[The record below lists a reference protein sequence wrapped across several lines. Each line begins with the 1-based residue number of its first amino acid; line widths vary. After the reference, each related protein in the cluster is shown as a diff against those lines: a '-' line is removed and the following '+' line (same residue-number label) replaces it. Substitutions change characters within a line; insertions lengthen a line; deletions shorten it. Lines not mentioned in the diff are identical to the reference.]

1 MADVVSIFG
10 VIAAIVF
17 LGFLSEL
24 IFRKTN
30 IPDVIFLIF
39 TGIMIATVLK
49 WVSPATF
56 GSGSRIFTTFALVFI
71 LFQGALSMNFK
82 TLLKSLSNTF
92 NLSILSFF
100 LTVVVTTLLSL
111 LLGFN
116 FLLSLLIGMILA
128 GTSSNIVIPLVKHLS
143 IKDKHGLV
151 LKLESAV
158 SDVFCIIGA
167 LTVIKIIQTGSA
179 LPSMIFKTILSSF
192 ALALLVGAISGV
204 VWILL
209 LDKFTQLAN
218 SYMVTVA
225 MVMGLYAFI
234 ESSFVGASGPVGAL
248 AFGLIL
254 GNSKPILH
262 LIHRK
267 KRNLLEEDTKVIKS
281 VLSTSAKNF
290 YNEISFFVKTFFFVY
305 LGILINFSNPMVFLY
320 GAILTLGI
328 FFVRPLAVKFVF
340 RKQKLD
346 LKDRT
351 LLEVLIPKGLAA
363 AVLAQLAAQSNIP
376 GASDVVNIVLSVV
389 LLSILLTSILVFLA
403 EKNMFKGL
411 HGLFRK
417 KVV

>member
-17 LGFLSEL
+17 LGFISDL

-56 GSGSRIFTTFALVFI
+56 GSGSRLFTTFALVFI

-100 LTVVVTTLLSL
+100 LTAVVTTLLSL

-179 LPSMIFKTILSSF
+179 LLSMIFKTILSSF
-192 ALALLVGAISGV
+192 ALALLVGAFSGV

-262 LIHRK
+262 LVHKK
-267 KRNLLEEDTKVIKS
+267 KRNLLEEDAKVIKS

-328 FFVRPLAVKFVF
+328 FLVRPLAVKFVF

-389 LLSILLTSILVFLA
+389 LLTILLTSVLVFLT
-403 EKNMFKGL
+403 EKSMFNGF
-411 HGLFRK
+411 HGFFK
-417 KVV
+417 KSV

>member
-411 HGLFRK
+411 HGLF
-417 KVV
+417 